1 MTSSQIGHLLSQQ
14 VVLDNAEKRAKF
26 WCQISACFQKMNEV
40 KSKVM
45 QALSEALNHKNRKS
59 SSEREPQGICLYR
72 QAMKCKWQKNN
83 FQTKPV
89 NY

>member
-1 MTSSQIGHLLSQQ
+1 M
-14 VVLDNAEKRAKF
+14 
-26 WCQISACFQKMNEV
+26 
-40 KSKVM
+40 KVFN
-45 QALSEALNHKNRKS
+45 EALNRKNRKS

-72 QAMKCKWQKNN
+72 QAMKCEGQKNN